1 MYNFTSTTY
10 SSASQNSTEIAKMIR
25 QGFLGAETPTYEGQK
40 IAKRTNANAS
50 VIRDVD
56 DWKVTYYRRAGH
68 KSQGFFSA
76 LAQPYEELG
85 ETELNT
91 KSLVVNAMKDIGGIF
106 EPEKK
111 LLFRPQKMKPD
122 NLQEKN
128 DSKIPKV
135 KHTEKQNDH
144 ESIDSGFETVRELLN
159 DAEVKIAYL
168 KAGKPLIDCLGDTS
182 KIAIERRQSNGNQ
195 KRGKLIMET
204 PNHLIQKDSISES
217 GSRSRGEP
225 DSKARKH
232 FLAKLRC
239 LKTIFCCVLNMKN
252 RDLRN
257 KNPLMRETLQFLKR
271 EVGIDLLQPQPAS
284 IRMPRLSAVPAVIL
298 PNHRSLKLQNVSS
311 CETGSLGPPSLV
323 LGRAPTVV
331 PSTDDCESSTSRY
344 RLSTADTG
352 IKTGQPLTRTGIK
365 ISPSKLAALNHGVRS
380 EGLDS
385 VLSPQ
390 AEQMKMNESLPT
402 DQLSLGKGGK
412 FSSFLASFRTA
423 LKPRDA
429 SNNAF
434 LKNFVEE
441 ALFTK
446 TRVITTCLYGRELF
460 KKKPEEKA
468 QISYVFMNPSIKK
481 LQMYYYA
488 DLNKQ
493 PEDVENIL
501 KQTKKAFVSMKSRHA
516 KKLQKELHTRVG
528 YLRQRFNCLEVSIFH
543 EEDLKNM
550 RLKVREL
557 QRRESL
563 DNACPTGWYELLCNE
578 QSSLK
583 LDNDNEVSSEV
594 KSLLQFTRMEV
605 TTIVHLRA
613 KLCLLVMSLP
623 VYELCRLSMQEALK
637 FFLSSIMEVSEHALE
652 DWMLSRK
659 LITSNVL
666 ME

>member
-423 LKPRDA
+423 LKPRRGAIYQNKGNYD
-429 SNNAF
+429 
-434 LKNFVEE
+434 LPLWQRVIQEE
-441 ALFTK
+441 ARREETK
-446 TRVITTCLYGRELF
+446 HSRKAKEL
-460 KKKPEEKA
+460 K
-468 QISYVFMNPSIKK
+468 
-481 LQMYYYA
+481 
-488 DLNKQ
+488 NKQ